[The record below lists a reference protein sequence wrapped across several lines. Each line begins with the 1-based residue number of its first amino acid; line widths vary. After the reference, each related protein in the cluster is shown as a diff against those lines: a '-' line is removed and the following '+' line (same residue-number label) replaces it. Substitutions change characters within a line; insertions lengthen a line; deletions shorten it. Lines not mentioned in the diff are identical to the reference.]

1 MSAAG
6 AAAPQAGSP
15 GADRGRSIE
24 WQDMDLRKY
33 LLWSPLTFFGL
44 RLLQH
49 PANVIKTRY
58 QMQQRNSLFPSPWST
73 AVFTLRSE
81 GVRGLYRG
89 FATSCLMLGVQQ
101 IYTVTYEYLRS
112 GDRYRNLPVQPTEAA
127 RNALAAATSVFFVQ
141 ILANPLDVVTQR
153 LMLQG
158 QLRSNLPMTQPPPP
172 SKAASVGPVAVG
184 TAAVAP
190 SVQPVQAASKAAP
203 SAPVTSAGLS
213 LGSGGM
219 RLTDANAV
227 AAGHAPRPVPHLL
240 TAREIALAGLRTHG
254 IRGFYSGFFVS
265 NVQFIPSAAL
275 FWSLYPTIRDAV
287 LRTAQS
293 IQTRWGAPVPPHV
306 QADAPFKSIGDIGE
320 QSAGDGFRVAAT
332 APVLGSAA
340 AGSGS
345 SGTAVLHQQPSTVLR
360 ASAEVFAGGLASAT
374 VSIVMCPVDIVR
386 TRSQVEGSAALTVL
400 RALVAQEGW
409 RALWKGATARMAM
422 LVPQGALSVGAYELV
437 KRLSSRDGASCAGS
451 DEEGVQPSP
460 STAVP
465 STSASAGPSSSS
477 GVLHALRGIATDAG
491 SLPGPLRDDEIAIPR
506 HASAAGA
513 AVASSTISATAVDAG
528 IFASEAAASG
538 AAELCSFELDGV
550 QERPGPTAL
559 R

>member
-1 MSAAG
+1 MSASS
-6 AAAPQAGSP
+6 AAAPQK

-24 WQDMDLRKY
+24 WQDMDLKAY
-33 LLWSPLTFFGL
+33 LIWSPLTFFCL

-58 QMQQRNSLFPSPWST
+58 QMQQRQTLFPSPWST

-81 GVRGLYRG
+81 GIRGLYRG
-89 FATSCLMLGVQQ
+89 FATSSLMLGVQQ

-112 GDRYRNLPVQPTEAA
+112 KERYRNLPVQPTEAT

-141 ILANPLDVVTQR
+141 MLANPLDVVTQR

-190 SVQPVQAASKAAP
+190 SVAPSQAAGKGAPSQPV
-203 SAPVTSAGLS
+203 TTAGLG

-219 RLTDANAV
+219 RLSDANA
-227 AAGHAPRPVPHLL
+227 AASGPRPIPHVL
-240 TAREIALAGLRTHG
+240 TARETAMAGLRTHG
-254 IRGFYSGFFVS
+254 IKGFYSGFFVS

-275 FWSLYPTIRDAV
+275 FWSLYPTIRDAA
-287 LRTAQS
+287 LRASQS
-293 IQTRWGAPVPPHV
+293 VATRWGAPVPAQV
-306 QADAPFKSIGDIGE
+306 QAEAPFRSIGDVGE
-320 QSAGDGFRVAAT
+320 QQAGDGFRLAAT
-332 APVLGSAA
+332 APVLGA
-340 AGSGS
+340 AGVP
-345 SGTAVLHQQPSTVLR
+345 AEAIVPQPSTAMQV
-360 ASAEVFAGGLASAT
+360 SAEVFAGGLASAT

-386 TRSQVEGSAALTVL
+386 TRSQVEGAAAMSVL
-400 RALVAQEGW
+400 RNLLAQEGW

-437 KRLSSRDGASCAGS
+437 KRMSTRKGAFSTGES
-451 DEEGVQPSP
+451 EEH
-460 STAVP
+460 VP
-465 STSASAGPSSSS
+465 PSSSLQS
-477 GVLHALRGIATDAG
+477 SANTLRSAAG
-491 SLPGPLRDDEIAIPR
+491 SLPGPLRDDEIAVPR
-506 HASAAGA
+506 HAVSAVA
-513 AVASSTISATAVDAG
+513 AVAAAGESSSILHHSG
-528 IFASEAAASG
+528 PGSSES
-538 AAELCSFELDGV
+538 
-550 QERPGPTAL
+550 TAL